1 MSMRFYRFLA
11 LFIIVSQIFGNIVY
25 AETEYLDG
33 SKNISGWNIK
43 APLACYATCELTTDD
58 AYEGNSLR
66 WTKRSGSIAN
76 TYAIMERNVAVKQGK
91 TYRCELWAK
100 GKKVKDV
107 QYAISYGSRQSLTPI
122 GDTFDWMH
130 LKYDYKHTGADGS
143 VAVQIIFNGSVGS
156 LWLDDIKFYEINA
169 DGSAGA
175 NMFADYNFDGG
186 KSLDTQSSYSE
197 KTAYNN
203 FMKKGTISLEEY
215 KKLWGCTRFLPVY
228 RAENINI
235 DAFSDDWEDNASGF
249 ALPAEESHVTK
260 VKEWNDSADCSGD
273 FSFSYDDDFFYIFAE
288 CTDDKHYTQTAN
300 KWEADSVQFNFSKQG
315 TDYNY
320 GFIMMHTEDGGVC
333 EVTKGAEASDAE
345 KIRVKTVANGEN
357 ITYEAALPWEILF
370 ENPKEDLTFDIL
382 INDNDGDGRATFIQW
397 KYGIGEGKGGE
408 KFGRLQLMNDSDEI
422 FAWFPEEIEKLQNN
436 EETKTSL
443 CIANNTQNSKKLTY
457 NDDIFDIPANSV
469 ILREITLITDKVGT
483 VPMTVEL
490 KEGEKSYE
498 ARIVTVSERNVE
510 EYENEFKDFEKNT
523 IPELEALI
531 KRCNE
536 NGYSTD
542 YEEVSLAVMKKFV
555 KYGIDDAEND
565 MKTRAEYV
573 YNKLVALAERAEADL
588 NSYLTGEKTPKKANR
603 YVTSEVTTDGISF
616 SATDSEGEQRPMFFA
631 GYGHFSQAVS
641 DLPVFQNLG
650 ANIIQIEIGPS
661 SVITQGSGEEFG
673 INTSTVQGYIL
684 RALDSAAENNVAVNV
699 LLSPHYI
706 PDWFKKEYPEACD
719 AGYFDSDPKMREMLD
734 TYLRTLIPMI
744 KDHPALHSVCLTNE
758 STYVTADYPEHLPA
772 YREYLKELYKQ
783 DISKLNETYRSSY
796 SSFEAIQFPDTNL
809 AYAADA
815 EETIDKMP
823 QYYDWVMFNNRFQ
836 ADFHEWMYNIIQEE
850 APGLMATSKHMQTFD
865 CDEREW
871 RRNFINRGPDF
882 EMLSEFLPINGND
895 ANNYLRNTT
904 WGILNKMS
912 FYDLQTSLRR
922 APVFDLEDH
931 VINDRSTNYSDEW
944 QTHLESD
951 IWMGMIHGRGAT
963 TYWVWERSYD
973 KESDFAGS
981 ILHRP
986 DVIDAAGRTMLDA
999 GRLYEE
1005 LTALETAER
1014 TVGILYS
1021 NTARIYSMY
1030 HNNALTKA
1038 YEAASYLG
1046 ERIEFVT
1053 EKQAKEGKLEDCDVN
1068 LLIVPDESHVL
1079 SGALEAVKGFIEH
1092 GGKVVIL
1099 GEDSFSFNEYHQA
1112 SDAQIRDYVMKN
1124 SCVVPVKKNETDQI
1138 LSPTSEE
1145 LWEVL
1150 ISEKEKCADKIPV
1163 SVTSRATG
1171 NPMYGVSCI
1180 TAEKDGKILINL
1192 CNYEYD
1198 TIKYVDVRY
1207 NDSVVG
1213 EFEELR
1219 SGIEGNGGGIVLYPY
1234 HPVLLSVDP
1243 ETLSVDRKEFSDID
1257 GHWAETVI
1265 TDLYNDGI
1273 IEGVSEIEYAPN
1285 RTVTVGEF
1293 AALAARMI
1301 NREDSALLSVLPDRE
1316 SNDKITRE
1324 EMAVLLVKAY
1334 GELKEEI
1341 PEGELS
1347 AFEDVDDVQYA
1358 KEMASAVR
1366 LGMING
1372 MDEKTLMPQATATRA
1387 EAAAVIKR
1395 LMAALEFDYNKEV
1408 TATDTVGLDNINVV
1422 KIVG

>member
-1 MSMRFYRFLA
+1 MSMRFYRILA
-11 LFIIVSQIFGNIVY
+11 LFIIASQIFGSVVY
-25 AETEYLDG
+25 AEKEYLDG

-43 APLACYATCELTTDD
+43 APLDCYATCELTTEE
-58 AYEGNSLR
+58 AHEGNSLH

-76 TYAIMERNVAVKQGK
+76 KYAIMERNVAVKQGA

-107 QYAISYGSRQSLTPI
+107 QYAISYGNRQSLTPI
-122 GDTFDWMH
+122 GETFDWMH

-143 VAVQIIFNGSVGS
+143 VAVQIIFNGSVGN
-156 LWLDDIKFYEINA
+156 LWLDDIKFYEINS
-169 DGSAGA
+169 DGTAGA
-175 NMFADYNFDGG
+175 NMIADYNFDGG
-186 KSLDTQSSYSE
+186 KSTDTQSTYSE
-197 KTAYNN
+197 KTAYNS
-203 FMKKGTISLEEY
+203 FMKNGKISLEEY
-215 KKLWGCTRFLPVY
+215 KKLWGCTNFLPVY

-235 DAFSDDWEDNASGF
+235 DAVNDDWTDNAAGF
-249 ALPAEESHVTK
+249 VLPSEESHVTK
-260 VKEWNDSADCSGD
+260 VKEWSNSTDCSGE
-273 FSFSYDDDFFYIFAE
+273 FSFAYDDDFLYIFADV
-288 CTDDKHYTQTAN
+288 TDDKHYTQTAN

-320 GFIMMHTEDGGVC
+320 GFIMMHTENGGVC
-333 EVTKGAEASDAE
+333 EVTKGADATAAG
-345 KIRVKTVANGEN
+345 KIKIKTAADGAN
-357 ITYEAALPWEILF
+357 IKYEAAVPWEVLF

-408 KFGRLQLMNDSDEI
+408 KFGRLQLMEEDDEI

-443 CIANNTQNSKKLTY
+443 CVANNTQASKKLTY
-457 NDDIFDIPANSV
+457 NESSFDVPANSV
-469 ILREITLITDKVGT
+469 ILRDITLMTDSVGV
-483 VPMTVEL
+483 VPMNAEL
-490 KEGEKSYE
+490 KDGDKSYI

-510 EYENEFKDFEKNT
+510 EYEKEFGDFEKNT
-523 IPELEALI
+523 IPEIEALI
-531 KRCNE
+531 KECNE

-555 KYGIDDAEND
+555 KYGTDDAKND

-573 YNKLVALAERAEADL
+573 YNKLTAMAERVKTDL
-588 NSYLTGEKTPKKANR
+588 NSYLSGEKTPKKANR

-616 SATDSEGEQRPMFFA
+616 SASDTEGEERAMFFA

-719 AGYFDSDPKMREMLD
+719 AGYFDSDPKMREMLE

-744 KDHPALHSVCLTNE
+744 KDHPALHSVCLSNE
-758 STYVTADYPEHLPA
+758 STYVTADYPEHLSA
-772 YREYLKELYKQ
+772 YREYLKSLYKQ
-783 DISKLNETYRSSY
+783 DISKLNETYHSTY
-796 SSFEAIQFPDTNL
+796 SSFEAIPFPDTNL
-809 AYAADA
+809 AYAADS

-823 QYYDWVMFNNRFQ
+823 QYYDWVMFNNKFQ

-931 VINDRSTNYSDEW
+931 VINDRSTSYSDEW

-951 IWMGMIHGRGAT
+951 IWMGMIHGRGAA
-963 TYWVWERSYD
+963 TYWVWERTYD
-973 KESDFAGS
+973 KQSDFAGS

-986 DVIDAAGRTMLDA
+986 DVIDTAGRTMLDA

-1005 LTALETAER
+1005 LTALESTER

-1053 EKQAKEGKLEDCDVN
+1053 EKQATEGKLENCDVN
-1068 LLIVPDESHVL
+1068 LLIVPEESHVL
-1079 SGALEAVKGFIEH
+1079 TGTPEAVKRFIEN

-1099 GEDSFSFNEYHQA
+1099 GEDAFSFNEYHRA
-1112 SDAQIRDYVMKN
+1112 ADEQIREYIMKN
-1124 SCVVPVKKNETDQI
+1124 SCVIPTEKNETDQI
-1138 LSPTSEE
+1138 TSPTSKE
-1145 LWEVL
+1145 LWEML
-1150 ISEKEKCADKIPV
+1150 CSEKEKCEDKIPV
-1163 SVTSRATG
+1163 SVTSRANG
-1171 NPMYGVSCI
+1171 NAMYGVSCI
-1180 TAEKDGKILINL
+1180 TAEKDGKILVNL

-1207 NDSVVG
+1207 NNSIVK

-1219 SGIEGNGGGIVLYPY
+1219 SGEQGNGGGIVLYPY
-1234 HPVLLSVDP
+1234 HPVLLSIDLNS
-1243 ETLSVDRKEFSDID
+1243 LSAERKELADVS

-1273 IEGVSEIEYAPN
+1273 IAGVSDTEYAPN

-1293 AALAARMI
+1293 AALAARTI
-1301 NREDSALLSVLPDRE
+1301 KCEDNALLSALPERNP
-1316 SNDKITRE
+1316 NDEITRE

-1334 GELKEEI
+1334 EELNEEI
-1341 PEGELS
+1341 PEGDMS
-1347 AFEDVDDVQYA
+1347 MFEDEAAVTYYE
-1358 KEMASAVR
+1358 EMASAIR

-1395 LMAALEFDYNKEV
+1395 LMAALEFDFNKEV
-1408 TATDTVGLDNINVV
+1408 TAADIAGLDNINVV